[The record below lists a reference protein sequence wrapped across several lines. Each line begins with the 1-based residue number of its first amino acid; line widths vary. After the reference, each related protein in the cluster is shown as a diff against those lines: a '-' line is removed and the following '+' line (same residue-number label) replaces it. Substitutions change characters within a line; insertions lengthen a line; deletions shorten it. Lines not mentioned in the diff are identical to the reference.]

1 VIRTIV
7 IAFSA
12 FLASCVTTAPIVN
25 PSSEIRLYGV
35 SSLPPQNGSW
45 TIITASGYQAS
56 IGKAG
61 EKKNESLVTNLFI
74 YKMPELSTDEAFLS
88 HVAKG
93 RAAEPDIGRFEI
105 LKNDETIST
114 LNGATCVKYHSISKD
129 KSARIQS
136 GGTATMLLENHG
148 YHCKHP
154 KNQTV
159 GVNIEYSL
167 RHYPETSYPSFET
180 NAGNFFN
187 NVKFTEF

>member
-1 VIRTIV
+1 MIRTIV
-7 IAFSA
+7 IVLSA

-45 TIITASGYQAS
+45 TIITVSGYQAS

-61 EKKNESLVTNLFI
+61 EKKNESLVANLYI
-74 YKMPELSTDEAFLS
+74 YKLPELPTDEAFLS

-93 RAAEPDIGRFEI
+93 RVAEPDIGRFEI

-114 LNGATCVKYHSISKD
+114 LNGASCVKYHSISKD
-129 KSARIQS
+129 KSARIQN
-136 GGTATMLLENHG
+136 GGTASMLLENLG

-154 KNQTV
+154 KNQAV
-159 GVNIEYSL
+159 G
-167 RHYPETSYPSFET
+167 
-180 NAGNFFN
+180 A
-187 NVKFTEF
+187 